1 MNHTSHSTNAKGSLN
16 NAGGASSAYG
26 GFKNINANANTMTG
40 MLISGS
46 RNHTAN
52 IAVHKTIGAEKLLYA
67 QVLEEAFPK
76 SNCYIACLLY
86 FRYL

>member
-1 MNHTSHSTNAKGSLN
+1 LNHTSHSTNAKSSLN

-40 MLISGS
+40 MLMSGS

-52 IAVHKTIGAEKLLYA
+52 IGAHKTIGAEKLLYA
-67 QVLEEAFPK
+67 
-76 SNCYIACLLY
+76 
-86 FRYL
+86 